1 MDRLAVRVG
10 ISLLLLAA
18 LHVLASGYA
27 CSGATTTGTGTK
39 ELGEACTR
47 STECMSHL
55 TCRAGVC
62 RPASDASVDGEVD
75 GGGGAVPEGAEPE

>member
-27 CSGATTTGTGTK
+27 CSGATTAVGTK
-39 ELGEACTR
+39 EEGEACTR

-62 RPASDASVDGEVD
+62 RPVSDASVDGD
-75 GGGGAVPEGAEPE
+75 ANSPPGAEPE